1 LGLIKERD
9 GMAQGKTQRRRSKVS
24 LSSARRK
31 TEFSKKL
38 VVLTGALFIL
48 SLFLVRADMKEGY
61 DISSYATQI
70 ILTTG
75 GIFGA
80 SIVFYLNKAKIENLS
95 KAKIR
100 FVLLRL
106 RLEIRLKDRLPEEE
120 YNLIMEEIDK
130 IDRMM
135 DTKLDGALEEAIQ
148 QEIEPQNY

>member
-1 LGLIKERD
+1 
-9 GMAQGKTQRRRSKVS
+9 MAQGKTQRRGSRISINSVK
-24 LSSARRK
+24 RK

-38 VVLTGALFIL
+38 VILTGTLFIL
-48 SLFLVRADMKEGY
+48 SLFLVRSDMREGY

-70 ILTTG
+70 IVTTG

-106 RLEIRLKDRLPEEE
+106 RLEIRLKDRLPEED
-120 YNLIMEEIDK
+120 YNLILEEINK
-130 IDRMM
+130 IDQMM
-135 DTKLDGALEEAIQ
+135 DSKLDGALEEAIQ
-148 QEIEPQNY
+148 SEIEIQNY

>member
-1 LGLIKERD
+1 
-9 GMAQGKTQRRRSKVS
+9 MAQGKNQRRGSRIS
-24 LSSARRK
+24 LNSVKRK

-38 VVLTGALFIL
+38 VILTGALFIL
-48 SLFLVRADMKEGY
+48 SLFLVRSDMREGY

-70 ILTTG
+70 IVTTG

-106 RLEIRLKDRLPEEE
+106 RLEIRLKDRLPEED
-120 YNLIMEEIDK
+120 YNLILEEINK
-130 IDRMM
+130 IDQMM
-135 DTKLDGALEEAIQ
+135 DSKLDGALEEAIQ
-148 QEIEPQNY
+148 SEIEIQNY

>member
-1 LGLIKERD
+1 MGKD
-9 GMAQGKTQRRRSKVS
+9 KTQRRGSPLS

-31 TEFSKKL
+31 VEFSKML
-38 VVLTGALFIL
+38 VVLTGALFVL
-48 SLFLVRADMKEGY
+48 SLFLVRGDVQEGY

-70 ILTTG
+70 IVTTG

-106 RLEIRLKDRLPEEE
+106 RLEIKLKDQLSEEA
-120 YNLIMEEIDK
+120 YTLILEEINQ

-135 DTKLDGALEEAIQ
+135 DSKLNGALEEAIQ
-148 QEIEPQNY
+148 QEIELRNY

>member
-1 LGLIKERD
+1 
-9 GMAQGKTQRRRSKVS
+9 MAQGKTQRRGSRIS
-24 LSSARRK
+24 LNSVKRK

-38 VVLTGALFIL
+38 VILTGALFIL
-48 SLFLVRADMKEGY
+48 SLFLVRSDMREGY

-70 ILTTG
+70 IVTTG

-106 RLEIRLKDRLPEEE
+106 RLEIRLKDRLPEED
-120 YNLIMEEIDK
+120 YNLILEEINK
-130 IDRMM
+130 IDQMM
-135 DTKLDGALEEAIQ
+135 DSKLDGALEEAIQ
-148 QEIEPQNY
+148 SEIEIQNY

>member
-1 LGLIKERD
+1 ME
-9 GMAQGKTQRRRSKVS
+9 QGESRRRGSKLS
-24 LSSARRK
+24 LNSARRK

-38 VVLTGALFIL
+38 VIVTGALFIL
-48 SLFLVRADMKEGY
+48 SFFLVRLDMKEGY

-95 KAKIR
+95 KARIR

-106 RLEIRLKDRLPEEE
+106 RLEIKLKDLLPEEE
-120 YNLIMEEIDK
+120 FTLIMEEIDR

-135 DTKLDGALEEAIQ
+135 DSKLDGALEEAILSEV
-148 QEIEPQNY
+148 EIQNY

>member
-1 LGLIKERD
+1 
-9 GMAQGKTQRRRSKVS
+9 MAQAKSQRRRSKVS

-38 VVLTGALFIL
+38 VIVTGALFIL

-148 QEIEPQNY
+148 SEVEIQNY

>member
-1 LGLIKERD
+1 
-9 GMAQGKTQRRRSKVS
+9 MAKDRSKN
-24 LSSARRK
+24 SSKRRL
-31 TEFSKKL
+31 EFSKKL
-38 VVLTGALFIL
+38 VLITGLLFIL

-95 KAKIR
+95 KARIR

-106 RLEIRLKDRLPEEE
+106 RLEIRLKARLPAEEFA
-120 YNLIMEEIDK
+120 LIMEEIDK

-148 QEIEPQNY
+148 SEVEIQNY

>member
-1 LGLIKERD
+1 MEQAKS
-9 GMAQGKTQRRRSKVS
+9 QRRRSRVS

-38 VVLTGALFIL
+38 VIVTGALFIL

-148 QEIEPQNY
+148 SEVEIQNY

>member
-1 LGLIKERD
+1 
-9 GMAQGKTQRRRSKVS
+9 MAQAKSQRRRSRVS

-38 VVLTGALFIL
+38 VIVTGALFIL

-61 DISSYATQI
+61 DVSSYATQI

-148 QEIEPQNY
+148 SEVEIQNY

>member
-1 LGLIKERD
+1 
-9 GMAQGKTQRRRSKVS
+9 MAQGKTQRRGSRIS
-24 LSSARRK
+24 LNSVKRK

-38 VVLTGALFIL
+38 VILTGALFIL
-48 SLFLVRADMKEGY
+48 SLFLVRSDMREGY

-70 ILTTG
+70 IVTTG

-106 RLEIRLKDRLPEEE
+106 RLEIRLKDRLPDED
-120 YNLIMEEIDK
+120 YNLILEEINK
-130 IDRMM
+130 IDQMM
-135 DTKLDGALEEAIQ
+135 DSKLDGALEEAIQ
-148 QEIEPQNY
+148 SEIEIQNY

>member
-1 LGLIKERD
+1 
-9 GMAQGKTQRRRSKVS
+9 MAQGKSQRRRSPVS
-24 LSSARRK
+24 LNSARRK
-31 TEFSKKL
+31 VEFSKKL
-38 VVLTGALFIL
+38 VIVTGALFIL

-95 KAKIR
+95 KARIR

-135 DTKLDGALEEAIQ
+135 DSKLDGALEEAIQ
-148 QEIEPQNY
+148 SEVEIQNY

>member
-1 LGLIKERD
+1 
-9 GMAQGKTQRRRSKVS
+9 MASGKHNRRRSVLS
-24 LSSARRK
+24 LNSVKRK

-48 SLFLVRADMKEGY
+48 SLFLVRGDMKEGY

-70 ILTTG
+70 IVTTG

-80 SIVFYLNKAKIENLS
+80 SIIFYLNKAKIENLS

-106 RLEIRLKDRLPEEE
+106 RLELKLKDQLSEEA
-120 YNLIMEEIDK
+120 YNLIIEEINQ

-148 QEIEPQNY
+148 QEIELKNY

>member
-1 LGLIKERD
+1 MVNAK
-9 GMAQGKTQRRRSKVS
+9 RRRRGSRLS
-24 LSSARRK
+24 LNSARRK

-38 VVLTGALFIL
+38 VIVTGALFVL

-95 KAKIR
+95 KARIR

-120 YNLIMEEIDK
+120 YTLIMEEIDK

-148 QEIEPQNY
+148 SEIEIQNY

>member
-1 LGLIKERD
+1 
-9 GMAQGKTQRRRSKVS
+9 MAQAKSQRRRSKVS
-24 LSSARRK
+24 LNSVRRK

-38 VVLTGALFIL
+38 VIVTGALFIL

-148 QEIEPQNY
+148 SEVEIQNY

>member
-1 LGLIKERD
+1 
-9 GMAQGKTQRRRSKVS
+9 MAKKKLS
-24 LSSARRK
+24 LNSARRK

-38 VVLTGALFIL
+38 VILTGSLFIL
-48 SLFLVRADMKEGY
+48 AIFLVRADVQAGY

-95 KAKIR
+95 KARIR
-100 FVLLRL
+100 FILLRL
-106 RLEIRLKDRLPEEE
+106 RLEIRLKDLLPEEE
-120 YNLIMEEIDK
+120 FNIIMEEIDK

-148 QEIEPQNY
+148 SEIEIQSY

>member
-1 LGLIKERD
+1 
-9 GMAQGKTQRRRSKVS
+9 MAQGKTQRRGSRIS
-24 LSSARRK
+24 LNSVKRK

-38 VVLTGALFIL
+38 VILTGALFIL
-48 SLFLVRADMKEGY
+48 SLFLVRSDMREGY

-70 ILTTG
+70 IVTTG

-106 RLEIRLKDRLPEEE
+106 RLEIRLKDRLPEDD
-120 YNLIMEEIDK
+120 YNLILEEINK
-130 IDRMM
+130 IDQMM
-135 DTKLDGALEEAIQ
+135 DSKLDGALEEAIQ
-148 QEIEPQNY
+148 SEIEIQNY

>member
-1 LGLIKERD
+1 
-9 GMAQGKTQRRRSKVS
+9 
-24 LSSARRK
+24 
-31 TEFSKKL
+31 
-38 VVLTGALFIL
+38 
-48 SLFLVRADMKEGY
+48 MKEGY

-70 ILTTG
+70 ILTAG

-95 KAKIR
+95 KARIR

-120 YNLIMEEIDK
+120 YLLIMEEIDK

-135 DTKLDGALEEAIQ
+135 DSKLDGALEEAIQ
-148 QEIEPQNY
+148 SEVEIQNY

>member
-1 LGLIKERD
+1 
-9 GMAQGKTQRRRSKVS
+9 MADYKSHLRKV
-24 LSSARRK
+24 
-31 TEFSKKL
+31 EFSKKL
-38 VVLTGALFIL
+38 VIATGALFIL
-48 SLFLVRADMKEGY
+48 SIFLVRVDLKGGY
-61 DISSYATQI
+61 DISSYATQM

-95 KAKIR
+95 KARIR

-120 YNLIMEEIDK
+120 YALIMEEIDD

-148 QEIEPQNY
+148 HEVDIQNY

>member
-1 LGLIKERD
+1 MSKQFSRNTLLTSEVTVFENTLVDLEERLALIKEDLSPNNLKQVVREI
-9 GMAQGKTQRRRSKVS
+9 GATEAMASTLRSKIETS
-24 LSSARRK
+24 YKANWIDTMEYEDLCSSMN
-31 TEFSKKL
+31 
-38 VVLTGALFIL
+38 IL
-48 SLFLVRADMKEGY
+48 LD
-61 DISSYATQI
+61 
-70 ILTTG
+70 
-75 GIFGA
+75 
-80 SIVFYLNKAKIENLS
+80 

>member
-1 LGLIKERD
+1 MTD
-9 GMAQGKTQRRRSKVS
+9 GKSQRRGSKTS
-24 LSSARRK
+24 LNSAKRK

-38 VVLTGALFIL
+38 VIVTGALFIL
-48 SLFLVRADMKEGY
+48 SVLLVRADMIGGY
-61 DISSYATQI
+61 DVSSYSTQI

-100 FVLLRL
+100 FLLLRL
-106 RLEIRLKDRLPEEE
+106 RLEIRLKDRIPKEAYALV
-120 YNLIMEEIDK
+120 LAEINA

-148 QEIEPQNY
+148 QEIEIQNY

>member
-1 LGLIKERD
+1 
-9 GMAQGKTQRRRSKVS
+9 MAQAKSQRRRSRVS

-38 VVLTGALFIL
+38 VIVTGALFIL

-130 IDRMM
+130 IDKMM

-148 QEIEPQNY
+148 SEVEIQNY

>member
-1 LGLIKERD
+1 
-9 GMAQGKTQRRRSKVS
+9 MAQAKSQRRRSRVS

-38 VVLTGALFIL
+38 VIVTGALFIL

-148 QEIEPQNY
+148 SEVEIQNY

>member
-1 LGLIKERD
+1 
-9 GMAQGKTQRRRSKVS
+9 MAQGKSQRRGSKKS
-24 LSSARRK
+24 LNSVKRK

-38 VVLTGALFIL
+38 VVVTGALFIL

-80 SIVFYLNKAKIENLS
+80 SIIFYLNKAKIENLS

-106 RLEIRLKDRLPEEE
+106 RLEIRLKDQLQEEQ
-120 YNLIMEEIDK
+120 YSLIMEEIDK

-135 DTKLDGALEEAIQ
+135 DSKLDGALEEAIQ
-148 QEIEPQNY
+148 SEVEIQNY